1 MLRTPLRFVIFA
13 FLVVLTG
20 MGLIAIPVRGA
31 ELPPIHYVAAP
42 FIPYTATTS
51 DGKAVGPTAQMIE
64 ALGLRL
70 QRSAPLEVLP
80 FARALATAEN
90 EPNTLIALIA
100 RTPDRETRFHWLCP
114 VLDYEVAVFRRRNN
128 TAMAARTL
136 ANLKGWR
143 IAGVPQDVKTL
154 YLERNGIIVI
164 PAADEN
170 EAVRLLV
177 YGRVDAIASHP
188 AGIRQR
194 VRDMGERADVVES
207 LLPLPELNMKLYLAF
222 GRKTAP
228 SVAETVATACGE
240 MLRGDEITRLLQA
253 PQLY

>member
-1 MLRTPLRFVIFA
+1 MLRTPLRFAVFALLVI
-13 FLVVLTG
+13 LTG
-20 MGLIAIPVRGA
+20 MMLIAVPVRSA

-42 FIPYTATTS
+42 FIPYTNTTS
-51 DGKAVGPTAQMIE
+51 DGRALGPTAQLIE

-70 QRSAPLEVLP
+70 QRSGTLDVLP

-100 RTPDRETRFHWLCP
+100 RTPEREARFHWICP
-114 VLDYEVAVFRRRNN
+114 VLDYEVAVFRRRNHAGV
-128 TAMAARTL
+128 TARTV
-136 ANLKGWR
+136 ADLKRWR

-154 YLERNGIIVI
+154 YLERNGIVVI

-194 VRDMGERADVVES
+194 VRDLAERGDAVEN
-207 LLPLPELNMKLYLAF
+207 LLPLPDLSMKLYLAF
-222 GRKTAP
+222 GAKTAP
-228 SVAETVATACGE
+228 AVAETVTAACSE
-240 MLRGDEITRLLQA
+240 MTRSGQITRLLQA